1 MVDGIG
7 RVDSVQSVRHEDA
20 VVSVGSSVHL
30 DLPFCQALLSVSPP
44 GVSSN
49 ATRAVY
55 RGGKSFNV
63 RLATCFV
70 YWRILDEEDLAVK
83 LGRTQDLV
91 VYLLGPPQ
99 PSPN

>member
-1 MVDGIG
+1 MS
-7 RVDSVQSVRHEDA
+7 RMDSRQSVRHEDA
-20 VVSVGSSVHL
+20 VVSVGSWAHSDHL
-30 DLPFCQALLSVSPP
+30 VCEALLSVSPP
-44 GVSSN
+44 GVSSSF
-49 ATRAVY
+49 TRAAY
-55 RGGKSFNV
+55 RRGKPFNV